1 MADFVD
7 TARSES
13 VPDPVNDASPGVT
26 QLDVGTRARQAWM
39 ATLACAPEAL
49 LDQLW
54 RQVEGKPAYGLL
66 RKPEAG
72 LVMVRAR
79 AGGSGAQFNLGE
91 MTVTRCTVRVAG
103 RDGAALS
110 GTAYVAGRSLRKA
123 QIAAIVDAML
133 QDPARH
139 DAIRAAVIAPLQAE
153 RASVEQSR
161 HERAASTKVEFF
173 TMVRG
178 E

>member
-1 MADFVD
+1 
-7 TARSES
+7 
-13 VPDPVNDASPGVT
+13 
-26 QLDVGTRARQAWM
+26 M

-54 RQVEGKPAYGLL
+54 RRVEGKPAYGLL

-79 AGGSGAQFNLGE
+79 AGGSGGQFNLGE
-91 MTVTRCTVRVAG
+91 MTVTRCTVRVAA

-139 DAIRAAVIAPLQAE
+139 DAIHAAVIAPLQAE
-153 RASVEQSR
+153 RARTEQSL
-161 HERAASTKVEFF
+161 HARAASTKVEFF

>member
-1 MADFVD
+1 M
-7 TARSES
+7 S
-13 VPDPVNDASPGVT
+13 NIAST
-26 QLDVGTRARQAWM
+26 QRRKWM
-39 ATLACAPEAL
+39 ATLACAPETM

-54 RQVEGKPAYGLL
+54 RDVEAKPAYGLL
-66 RKPEAG
+66 RRPEAG

-79 AGGSGAQFNLGE
+79 AGATGEPFNLGE
-91 MTVTRCTVRVAG
+91 MTVTRCSVRVT
-103 RDGAALS
+103 GASGKAFS

-123 QIAAIVDAML
+123 QIAAVVDAML

-139 DAIRAAVIAPLQAE
+139 DAIHAAVIAPLDRARTEEQQRAQA
-153 RASVEQSR
+153 Q
-161 HERAASTKVEFF
+161 AATTRVEFF

>member
-1 MADFVD
+1 MNHDAS
-7 TARSES
+7 TAR
-13 VPDPVNDASPGVT
+13 
-26 QLDVGTRARQAWM
+26 RHWM
-39 ATLACAPEAL
+39 ETLACAPEAL

-54 RQVEGKPAYGLL
+54 RGVESKPAYGLL
-66 RKPEAG
+66 RRPEAG

-79 AGGSGAQFNLGE
+79 AGATGEQFNLGE
-91 MTVTRCTVRVAG
+91 MTVTRCSVRVSA
-103 RDGAALS
+103 RDGTSLS

-123 QIAAIVDAML
+123 QIAAIVDAVL

-139 DAIRAAVIAPLQAE
+139 DAIHAAVIAPLEAARTRARQQTQAK
-153 RASVEQSR
+153 AATSR
-161 HERAASTKVEFF
+161 VEFF

>member
-1 MADFVD
+1 MGEI
-7 TARSES
+7 SS
-13 VPDPVNDASPGVT
+13 S
-26 QLDVGTRARQAWM
+26 QRQRWM
-39 ATLACAPEAL
+39 ATLACAPESA

-54 RQVEGKPAYGLL
+54 RNVESKPAYGLL

-79 AGGSGAQFNLGE
+79 AGATGEQFNLGE
-91 MTVTRCTVRVAG
+91 MTVTRCSVRVT
-103 RDGAALS
+103 GASGKALS

-139 DAIRAAVIAPLQAE
+139 DAIHAAVIAPLEHA
-153 RASVEQSR
+153 
-161 HERAASTKVEFF
+161 RAAAQQRAQAQAAATRVEFF